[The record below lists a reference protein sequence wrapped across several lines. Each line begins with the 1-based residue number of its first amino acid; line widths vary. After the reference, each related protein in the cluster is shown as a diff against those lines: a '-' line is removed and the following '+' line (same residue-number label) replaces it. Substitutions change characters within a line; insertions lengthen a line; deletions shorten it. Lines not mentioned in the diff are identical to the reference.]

1 MTYVEKSPKTWSSVC
16 IGVYLAGIGYM
27 GVETLP
33 DDFGV
38 WLGVS
43 GLFLLLL
50 LPCLAVPISKRIYH
64 RIEIDATTLRVG
76 RERLP
81 LTDID
86 PASVR
91 AAAQGQLPSAPQR
104 YATSLNTP
112 DVLSPDARGS
122 HANPRLMGGAWG
134 MPMGMDSVVIATRRG
149 EFLTVA
155 TRDRAA
161 FLQALSA
168 PLHPAAPPQ
177 QY

>member
-1 MTYVEKSPKTWSSVC
+1 MTYVEKSPKTWSGVC

-27 GVETLP
+27 GVQTLP

-64 RIEIDATTLRVG
+64 RIEIDAATLRVG

-91 AAAQGQLPSAPQR
+91 AAAQGQLPSA
-104 YATSLNTP
+104 
-112 DVLSPDARGS
+112 
-122 HANPRLMGGAWG
+122 NPRLMGGAWG
-134 MPMGMDSVVIATRRG
+134 VPMGMDTVVIATRRG

-161 FLQALSA
+161 FLHALSA
-168 PLHPAAPPQ
+168 PLHPVTLPPQ
-177 QY
+177 Y

>member
-1 MTYVEKSPKTWSSVC
+1 MTYTEKSSKAWSAVC

-91 AAAQGQLPSAPQR
+91 AAAQGQLPTAPQHT
-104 YATSLNTP
+104 A
-112 DVLSPDARGS
+112 
-122 HANPRLMGGAWG
+122 ANPRLVGGAWG
-134 MPMGMDSVVIATRRG
+134 VPMGMDTVIIATRRG

-168 PLHPAAPPQ
+168 PLHPAVPPQ